1 LPANDRQGRER
12 LLRYCA
18 RPDFAQERLR
28 QLDPEHLVYESK
40 KPGPGGK
47 VSVLLTPHQLLDRLS
62 ARIPPPRRHRHRDYG
77 VRAPNSPW
85 RSAVTAL
92 AAAESARDEGKA
104 EAKAEAETEE
114 TPVRQAARFVWAMLL
129 ARIYEGFPLLCP
141 KCGGMMK
148 IIAFIDEGEA
158 VREIL
163 AHLGEPLDPPR
174 IAPAHGPP
182 LGEAAGQDGDDR
194 LTQLI
199 QPLPEYEFDPRIA
212 G

>member
-1 LPANDRQGRER
+1 
-12 LLRYCA
+12 
-18 RPDFAQERLR
+18 
-28 QLDPEHLVYESK
+28 
-40 KPGPGGK
+40 
-47 VSVLLTPHQLLDRLS
+47 
-62 ARIPPPRRHRHRDYG
+62 
-77 VRAPNSPW
+77 
-85 RSAVTAL
+85 
-92 AAAESARDEGKA
+92 
-104 EAKAEAETEE
+104 
-114 TPVRQAARFVWAMLL
+114 
-129 ARIYEGFPLLCP
+129 
-141 KCGGMMK
+141 MMK

-182 LGEAAGQDGDDR
+182 LWEAAGQDGDDR